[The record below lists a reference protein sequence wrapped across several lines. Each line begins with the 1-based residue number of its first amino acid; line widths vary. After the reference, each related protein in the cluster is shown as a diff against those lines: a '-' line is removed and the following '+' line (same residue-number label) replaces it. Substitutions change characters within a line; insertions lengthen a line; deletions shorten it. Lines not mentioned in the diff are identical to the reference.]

1 MFVNDM
7 FDQFFR
13 QIYLVGSI
21 MNDIVVEDVVPLICE
36 KVEIYRIEIA
46 VFCIVV
52 ILPPSREA
60 VHYSGRCT
68 NQKRKKITMDLQK

>member
-1 MFVNDM
+1 
-7 FDQFFR
+7 
-13 QIYLVGSI
+13 

-52 ILPPSREA
+52 ILHILGVVINTVGVFLL
-60 VHYSGRCT
+60 VHQVLIRIGT
-68 NQKRKKITMDLQK
+68 P

>member
-52 ILPPSREA
+52 ILHILGVVINTVGVFLL
-60 VHYSGRCT
+60 VHQVLIRIGT
-68 NQKRKKITMDLQK
+68 P